1 MNFDNVHPRAAA
13 WRGTIQHRAE
23 LTLSHSGKQ
32 GDGFTE
38 LLTGE
43 TVKELVEGI
52 QTSRGASIVPMISK

>member
-1 MNFDNVHPRAAA
+1 MSTREQRHGEAQYST
-13 WRGTIQHRAE
+13 GQSSHS
-23 LTLSHSGKQ
+23 LTLGVAVQ
-32 GDGFTE
+32 WDGFTE